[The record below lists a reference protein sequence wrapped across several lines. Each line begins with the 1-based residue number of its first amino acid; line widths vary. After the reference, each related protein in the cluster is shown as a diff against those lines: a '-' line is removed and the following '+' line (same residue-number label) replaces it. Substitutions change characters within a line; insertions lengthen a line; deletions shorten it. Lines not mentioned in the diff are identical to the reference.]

1 MGGVLMFSRFP
12 PGGKAFGSA
21 TRLAA
26 MLDWLHG
33 QGLEVHFVSLA
44 RRRRREPAAGALPK
58 AITSFHHL
66 DVQSSCTPGPL
77 PAPWQHLAK
86 PRALAR
92 LWSWTGWNPWQTDL
106 TTPLTQLLEQTQASI
121 VWIDH
126 SDLVPLLVHLPAGR
140 KLLKVVDT
148 HDVMHERDA
157 TLVAASLPTEC
168 GVSASEEQELLDRSD
183 LVLAI
188 QDREREALQR
198 LLPRKRVIT
207 VGHAI
212 EATPQPCLEPDL
224 CFVGSKYR
232 VNELSLLTFLQRA
245 WPQIRARCPA
255 SCLEVV
261 GGVGEC
267 ASIVAAARS
276 DRRIVIR
283 GTIGD
288 TAAIYRG
295 PAAVVC
301 PMWIGSGLKIKLV
314 EALAHGKAVVASP
327 VAAQG
332 LEEGANRAFVLAKE
346 PEDFVQ
352 PVVELLKGDSARRAW
367 ERSALE
373 FARRKFNQAAVWT
386 DMQDALRELC
396 DERLDGR
403 LGRAA

>member
-1 MGGVLMFSRFP
+1 MRSVLMFSRFP
-12 PGGKAFGSA
+12 PGEKAFGSA
-21 TRLAA
+21 TRQAT

-33 QGLEVHFVSLA
+33 QGFQVHFVSLA
-44 RRRRREPAAGALPK
+44 RRGREPAAGALPK
-58 AITSFHHL
+58 AITSFHPL
-66 DVQSSCTPGPL
+66 DVASSCTPGPL

-106 TTPLTQLLEQTQASI
+106 TTPLTQLLDRTQASI

-126 SDLVPLLVHLPAGR
+126 SDLAPLLVHLPAGR
-140 KLLKVVDT
+140 KLVKIVDT
-148 HDVMHERDA
+148 IDVMYERDA
-157 TLVAASLPTEC
+157 TLRAAGLPAEC
-168 GVSASEEQELLDRSD
+168 GVSAEEERELLDRGD
-183 LVLAI
+183 LVVAI
-188 QDREREALQR
+188 QDRERETLQR
-198 LLPRKRVIT
+198 LLPRKRVIK

-212 EATPQPCLEPDL
+212 ETKPQPCLEPDV
-224 CFVGSKYR
+224 CFVGSKYW
-232 VNELSLLTFLQRA
+232 VNEVSLLTFLERA
-245 WPQIRARCPA
+245 WPEVRARCPA

-267 ASIVAAARS
+267 PRIVAAARR
-276 DRRIVIR
+276 DRRIVLR
-283 GTIGD
+283 GVVGD

-295 PAAVVC
+295 PAVIVC
-301 PMWIGSGLKIKLV
+301 PLWIGSGLKIKLV

-352 PVVELLKGDSARRAW
+352 PVVELLKGDAARRAW

-373 FARRKFNQAAVWT
+373 FARGKFNQEAVWAE
-386 DMQDALRELC
+386 MQHALRELC
-396 DERLDGR
+396 DEGLDGHIQ
-403 LGRAA
+403 RAA